1 MQANLLKSFAF
12 MELTA
17 LAVLALLAL
26 CYVEIA
32 GVFSRHM
39 IIHIALM
46 TVAAPVL
53 ASLLL
58 RLRYSFAKPASVATL
73 FAAII
78 LQAVL
83 LFAWHSPP
91 GIGLAMEG
99 HAGALLM
106 QATLL
111 FSALWFWL
119 IIFNQTGE
127 HLWRAVIA
135 LLLTGKLFCLIA
147 VLLIFAPR
155 VLYGM
160 TAANMP
166 MTIELADQ
174 QLAGLLMVTVCPIT
188 YVLAA
193 VVLISRWFQ
202 ALSDSQSNVAPLA
215 VAPEN
220 SSWRNR

>member
-1 MQANLLKSFAF
+1 MQANLLKSFVF
-12 MELTA
+12 MEFIVV
-17 LAVLALLAL
+17 AVLTLLAF

-32 GVFSRHM
+32 GAFSRHM
-39 IIHIALM
+39 ITHIAMM

-53 ASLLL
+53 ANLL
-58 RLRYSFAKPASVATL
+58 RKLCHFLKPASASNL

-78 LQAVL
+78 LQTAL
-83 LFAWHSPP
+83 IFAWHSPP
-91 GIGLAMEG
+91 GIGLVMEG
-99 HAGALLM
+99 HAEALFM

-111 FSALWFWL
+111 LSALWFWL
-119 IIFNQTGE
+119 TIFNQTGE

-147 VLLIFAPR
+147 ILLVFAPR
-155 VLYGM
+155 VLYGI
-160 TAANMP
+160 TATH

-193 VVLISRWFQ
+193 IVLISRWFQ
-202 ALSDSQSNVAPLA
+202 ALCDSQRSMIAA
-215 VAPEN
+215 EN
-220 SSWRNR
+220 SSWQNR